1 LTEVE
6 LTDQDI
12 TVASVTAREWRI
24 LRDVR
29 LRALTDAPH
38 AFGSTLE
45 RELAYGEDV
54 WRERAAAGRTFLARR
69 AGQVVG
75 LVGYYAE
82 PGRDDERQLVSMWV
96 DPYARG
102 CGAAEL
108 LVAAVRAAVA
118 AEGVRTLTLFVADG
132 NEGARRVYE
141 RLGFRTTGERQA
153 LPSDPTRAEERYA
166 LSLV

>member
-1 LTEVE
+1 ME

-12 TVASVTAREWRI
+12 SVDRASAGDWRT

-29 LRALTDAPH
+29 LRALTEAPY

-45 RELAYGEDV
+45 RELAFDEST

-75 LVGYYAE
+75 VVGYCTE
-82 PGRDDERQLVSMWV
+82 EGREDERQLVSMWV

-102 CGAAEL
+102 SGAAEL
-108 LVAAVRAAVA
+108 LVAAVREAAA
-118 AEGVRTLTLFVADG
+118 AEGARALTLFVADG
-132 NEGARRVYE
+132 NDRARRLYQ
-141 RLGFRTTGERQA
+141 RLGFRPTGERQE
-153 LPSDPTRAEERYA
+153 LPSDPCRGEERYA
-166 LSLV
+166 VRLP